1 VEIQGGAE
9 DAAESQNS
17 IAAKAPIMLLVIL
30 LLLMVQLK
38 HFGKAMLVLSTG
50 PLGII
55 GAAMALLITGAPFGF
70 VAILGVI
77 ALLGIIIRNSII
89 LVDQI
94 DQDIAAGHPRAE
106 AIVGAAVRRFRP
118 IMLTALTAVLALIPI
133 SRGLFWGPLAYAMM
147 GGILVA
153 TVLTILVLPAAY
165 ALFFGREPK
174 QKKGEQAA
182 NQGDL
187 FATREDLPMAAE

>member
-1 VEIQGGAE
+1 M
-9 DAAESQNS
+9 

-30 LLLMVQLK
+30 ILLMVQLK
-38 HFGKAMLVLSTG
+38 HFGKALLVLSTG

-133 SRGLFWGPLAYAMM
+133 SRGLFWGPLAYSMM

-174 QKKGEQAA
+174 QKKGDQTPA
-182 NQGDL
+182 NQSETPGSG
-187 FATREDLPMAAE
+187 ADLPMAAE